1 MPRIAIEMPN
11 LGFDTTT
18 GKLSS
23 WLKRVG
29 DTIVR
34 GESIAEIET
43 EKTTVELEALDAGT
57 LVEIVREAGEDVPV
71 GDTVAWIEDG
81 IE

>member
-1 MPRIAIEMPN
+1 MARIAIEMPN

-29 DTIVR
+29 DTIER